1 MMMYQSS
8 VKNDRGGQR
17 GVSRV
22 LTKLENS
29 IESGNYYEAHQM
41 YRTLYFRYTGQ
52 QKYTDCLELLWSGAM
67 KLVSKQQETSAADLA
82 LLLIDTLEK
91 RGSAGTE
98 ASNDGDLWIDR
109 LATIIGHLSATT
121 VERETLVNRAI
132 KWSSDMSG
140 NTLGHPSMHKAIA
153 QVFWA
158 EGNYEQARHH
168 FLLSRDGNLC
178 GRILIKI
185 HKNKGYDSELDLFI
199 VQAVLQ
205 QLCLKDRRT
214 SEETFISFT
223 TNHSDIRRKEA
234 PFKQPLLNF
243 VYFLFRCIDT
253 GRQDAFRALCDLYKP
268 SLNRDPSF
276 EKYLI
281 KIGVHF
287 FGVAPPSTMG
297 GGGLMG
303 GMFGDLF
310 TRLFQGFDDDDD
322 ESENGPQPAPFGDV
336 PRRTGGTANA
346 ADLD

>member
-1 MMMYQSS
+1 MTATA
-8 VKNDRGGQR
+8 VDRGGQR
-17 GVSRV
+17 GVGRV
-22 LTKLENS
+22 LVKLENS

-91 RGSAGTE
+91 RGSAE
-98 ASNDGDLWIDR
+98 SDSNSDGDLWIDR
-109 LATIIGHLSATT
+109 LGTIIGRLSATT
-121 VERETLVNRAI
+121 VERETLVSRAI

-140 NTLGHPSMHKAIA
+140 ITLGHPNMHKAIA

-205 QLCLKDRRT
+205 QLCLKDRKTAENTFT
-214 SEETFISFT
+214 SFVI
-223 TNHSDIRRKEA
+223 NHPDIRRKEA

-243 VYFLFRCIDT
+243 VFFLFRCIDT
-253 GRQDAFRALCDLYKP
+253 GRNDAFRTLCDLYKP
-268 SLNRDPSF
+268 SLNRDSSF
-276 EKYLI
+276 EKYLV
-281 KIGVHF
+281 KIGIHF
-287 FGVAPPSTMG
+287 FGVAPPPSAA

-322 ESENGPQPAPFGDV
+322 ESENGQH
-336 PRRTGGTANA
+336 PRPCTDARSRIGGAANA
-346 ADLD
+346 TDLD